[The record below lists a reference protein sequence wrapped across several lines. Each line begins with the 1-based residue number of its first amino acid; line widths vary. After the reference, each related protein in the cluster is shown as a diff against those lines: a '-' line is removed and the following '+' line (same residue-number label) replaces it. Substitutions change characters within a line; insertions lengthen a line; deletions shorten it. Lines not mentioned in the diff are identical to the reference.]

1 MQTFAQFT
9 CGFSIK
15 IIYGLL
21 IIVISLHRKTT
32 QNLGYDNKLRNT
44 KLGYDN
50 KLRNTKT
57 FIMNDLEE
65 KNLNQL

>member
-44 KLGYDN
+44 K
-50 KLRNTKT
+50 T

-65 KNLNQL
+65 KNLTDYKIVVIKA

>member
-44 KLGYDN
+44 K
-50 KLRNTKT
+50 T
-57 FIMNDLEE
+57 FITNDLQETE
-65 KNLNQL
+65 ILKPRI

>member
-44 KLGYDN
+44 KTFMTNALG
-50 KLRNTKT
+50 KT
-57 FIMNDLEE
+57 EIL
-65 KNLNQL
+65 KPRI